1 MIGYV
6 NKYHAK
12 EDNGESTVEQWLLK
26 FQVLEYDL
34 PKSSIENLKFLLR
47 TPLYLQPCAIIFSA
61 LQFSVPL
68 LLHTILFIQR
78 IQRICLLF
86 VDKPT
91 IKSHCKIATKLWSSN
106 QSH

>member
-34 PKSSIENLKFLLR
+34 P
-47 TPLYLQPCAIIFSA
+47 
-61 LQFSVPL
+61 
-68 LLHTILFIQR
+68 
-78 IQRICLLF
+78 
-86 VDKPT
+86 
-91 IKSHCKIATKLWSSN
+91 
-106 QSH
+106 